1 VKEATLQLVKQA
13 FETTASIPLGV
24 IVAAVT
30 ERLSRYNPRWLNIA
44 IKVVVAYWLV
54 HFSLLLGGGVYG
66 DECADGGASSSKCQ
80 ARGLLYSFA
89 RIVFLVAGVVIGT
102 ALQPVGLT
110 GGIATGK
117 STVSSL
123 FSSRQSPQTKDATI
137 AIHEETE
144 FIVIDVDGIAH
155 DILLPEKMGE
165 DSVYNRLVAEF
176 GMGIL
181 EESKSKDTANNT
193 SSHPPIDRRKL
204 GDVVFS
210 DRQRRTKLNSITH
223 PKIIKIMLRRIIM
236 EGLNLGR
243 FFNISNKSVSS
254 RRVICVDIPLLFEG
268 GLPMR
273 LLFGTIIVVACNPN
287 LQLERLHKR
296 SPDLTLEQCRQ
307 RIASQIPVEEKAR
320 KAQLVIRNDGGMQE
334 LKSQVMKVKEN
345 VSNLI
350 CGSQRGVELAW
361 LVVVM
366 SVAVLLT
373 IHTNFTPWV
382 RRTVNTV

>member
-1 VKEATLQLVKQA
+1 
-13 FETTASIPLGV
+13 
-24 IVAAVT
+24 
-30 ERLSRYNPRWLNIA
+30 
-44 IKVVVAYWLV
+44 
-54 HFSLLLGGGVYG
+54 
-66 DECADGGASSSKCQ
+66 
-80 ARGLLYSFA
+80 
-89 RIVFLVAGVVIGT
+89 
-102 ALQPVGLT
+102 VGLT

-296 SPDLTLEQCRQ
+296 NPDLTLEQCRQ

-334 LKSQVMKVKEN
+334 LKSQVMKV
-345 VSNLI
+345 
-350 CGSQRGVELAW
+350 
-361 LVVVM
+361 
-366 SVAVLLT
+366 
-373 IHTNFTPWV
+373 
-382 RRTVNTV
+382 